1 MKGMIMSALAGVL
14 LATLSPADAWAN
26 PQHERMKRCNQ
37 EAREQS
43 LKGDARKQF
52 MSTCLK
58 GKHDGSAAPAA
69 AAAAT
74 GGKDSAEAAPAVV
87 ADAARTKQKDK
98 MKACNQQAG
107 EQSLKGDARKTFMA
121 ECLKG

>member
-1 MKGMIMSALAGVL
+1 
-14 LATLSPADAWAN
+14 
-26 PQHERMKRCNQ
+26 
-37 EAREQS
+37 
-43 LKGDARKQF
+43 

-58 GKHDGSAAPAA
+58 GKHEGSAAP

-74 GGKDSAEAAPAVV
+74 GGKDSAKAAPAVV
-87 ADAARTKQKDK
+87 ADVARTKQKDR

-107 EQSLKGDARKTFMA
+107 EQSLKGEARKTFMA